1 MESRTPAGT
10 GTWAIRAKS
19 PIPAFTSMAALR
31 SFLSFRSCASLFR
44 RASFL
49 FSSSS
54 SLDCNRL
61 ASASTR
67 FLPYLYCSASEQ
79 GAQKGLAQPE
89 ESECRCPWLSSSWG
103 TTEAVLGQ
111 S

>member
-1 MESRTPAGT
+1 MLPWVHTHPPLNKASTPGGKALAHGAE
-10 GTWAIRAKS
+10 GEMNGIENSSTWAIRAKS

-79 GAQKGLAQPE
+79 GAQG
-89 ESECRCPWLSSSWG
+89 
-103 TTEAVLGQ
+103 
-111 S
+111 